1 MKCIGLDVH
10 KRVVQAAVLHD
21 TGEVEE
27 DIRFACTPELLR
39 AFCRKHVGAK
49 DKVALEATTNCWA
62 VAAIIREFTDGV
74 IVSNPMRTKLIAQ
87 SRRKT
92 DKVDALILAQ
102 LLSAGFLPGVWEP
115 DAKTREKR
123 EITSR
128 RAALVHDRT
137 AVKNRLHAVLAQR
150 MIVPDEKL
158 FSKAGHQLLRTVEL
172 DVVGCSEAHCSVGS
186 AR

>member
-1 MKCIGLDVH
+1 
-10 KRVVQAAVLHD
+10 
-21 TGEVEE
+21 
-27 DIRFACTPELLR
+27 
-39 AFCRKHVGAK
+39 
-49 DKVALEATTNCWA
+49 

-74 IVSNPMRTKLIAQ
+74 MVSNPMRTKLIAQ

-137 AVKNRLHAVLAQR
+137 AIKNRLH
-150 MIVPDEKL
+150 
-158 FSKAGHQLLRTVEL
+158 
-172 DVVGCSEAHCSVGS
+172 CC
-186 AR
+186 